1 MKYIL
6 VLAPTLLFAA
16 GSGHGSPTDLIPSF
30 VNVFVL
36 AALLIW
42 KVGPV
47 VVSYFNSQAEEVDTV
62 MRRAETKAKEASE
75 MMAVTSK
82 KMANSDSEIATLKSN
97 AKAQIEEFKTTY
109 SDEVKNKIERLSK
122 DAEQKIEA
130 EKKNLS
136 DSVNELL
143 VAEVISKAKSKISS
157 DSNLQS
163 SSTQEILKGL

>member
-1 MKYIL
+1 MKFIL
-6 VLAPTLLFAA
+6 LLAPTILFAA

-47 VVSYFNSQAEEVDTV
+47 VVSYFKNQSEEVDTV

-75 MMAVTSK
+75 MMARTSK
-82 KMANSDSEIATLKSN
+82 KMSESDSEISTLKSN
-97 AKAQIEEFKTTY
+97 AQKQIEEFKA
-109 SDEVKNKIERLSK
+109 SSSEEAKNKIERLTK
-122 DAEQKIEA
+122 DAELKIEA

-143 VAEVISKAKSKISS
+143 VAEVISKTKNKISS
-157 DSNLQS
+157 DAKLQS